1 MTITPV
7 APGVWELRTRHG
19 QLIGRGDLYTVITLW
34 ARVRRE
40 GWSDLPYGQP
50 ATSPLSGRRTVECA
64 EAHDCQCRA
73 GSTPARLVAKP
84 AALEPSEQQP
94 LDPL

>member
-1 MTITPV
+1 VTITRF
-7 APGVWELRTRHG
+7 APGVWELRTQHG

-64 EAHDCQCRA
+64 EAHDC
-73 GSTPARLVAKP
+73 
-84 AALEPSEQQP
+84 
-94 LDPL
+94 